1 MAPRILRGSVPP
13 CGIFLSDRDNW
24 RRHSGWHKQEAGGT
38 IMASVNREIYL
49 KSRPS
54 GMPTAANF
62 ELVESPV
69 PRPGAGQFLVR
80 NRRERPY
87 AQ

>member
-1 MAPRILRGSVPP
+1 
-13 CGIFLSDRDNW
+13 
-24 RRHSGWHKQEAGGT
+24 
-38 IMASVNREIYL
+38 MASVNREIYL